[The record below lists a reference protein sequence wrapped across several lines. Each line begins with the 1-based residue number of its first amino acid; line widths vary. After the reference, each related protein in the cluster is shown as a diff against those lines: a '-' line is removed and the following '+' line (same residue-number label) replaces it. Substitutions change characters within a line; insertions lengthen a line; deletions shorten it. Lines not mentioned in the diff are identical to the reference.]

1 MNVYDVLGRLH
12 VKGTTSVE
20 KAVVEDLQVE
30 DPPKAKALEVLTGE
44 NEDTSTDEDSQGD
57 DRTGSNGDDQ

>member
-1 MNVYDVLGRLH
+1 M
-12 VKGTTSVE
+12 
-20 KAVVEDLQVE
+20 EDLQVE

-57 DRTGSNGDDQ
+57 DRTGSNGDDK